1 MDLGKV
7 FRGRTRVQ
15 LISKPK
21 EISVAKSI
29 RSGSGPR
36 GHAASGI
43 PGAGDDSDA
52 GTIGEAGRTPPA
64 GLRPQERLLRVER
77 DLLRGMARRE
87 EPAVLLERAIGWIR
101 EAGGYRSVRY
111 HTGDGLRLDGTFG
124 SSTGLI
130 LPGEV
135 NGRRHGLLVIEID
148 PARPPDEAERR
159 LLEECAD
166 DLALAFH
173 LEYLEHARQ
182 ETVVRILESEER
194 FRQVF
199 HQTSDA
205 ILLYEVD
212 PAGGAHRCLE
222 ANEQA
227 CRWLGYSLDE
237 LRQFVPADLI
247 DPPCRT
253 GAPPWDRT
261 EPGPYRFDA
270 PVRRRDGV
278 TSAVI
283 SLHRFNLLGRPVMLI
298 VARDVAE
305 ERRREREQADSLRQI
320 QQNMEQFQILND
332 QIRNPVQVIIG
343 LADMEGGDVG
353 SLIIRQAYEIDEIVR
368 QLDVGWLESAK
379 VSAYLRRYGS

>member
-1 MDLGKV
+1 MAKCI
-7 FRGRTRVQ
+7 RT
-15 LISKPK
+15 
-21 EISVAKSI
+21 
-29 RSGSGPR
+29 GSGPQ
-36 GHAASGI
+36 GDAASET
-43 PGAGDDSDA
+43 PGTAEHFEDSGSPAIGTAGGDDVV
-52 GTIGEAGRTPPA
+52 TPPA
-64 GLRPQERLLRVER
+64 ELRPHERLLRVGR
-77 DLLRGMARRE
+77 DLLREIARRE
-87 EPAVLLERAIGWIR
+87 EPAVLVERAMEWIR

-111 HTGDGLRLDGTFG
+111 HIGDGLRLRGTYG
-124 SSTGLI
+124 GSTGLI
-130 LPGEV
+130 LPGGV
-135 NGRRHGLLVIEID
+135 NGRRHGLLLVEAD
-148 PARPPDEAERR
+148 PGRPPDENERR

-173 LEYLEHARQ
+173 LEHLEHVRQ

-199 HQTSDA
+199 HQTNDA

-212 PAGGAHRCLE
+212 PDRGEHRCLE

-237 LRQFVPADLI
+237 LRQLRPGDLI
-247 DPPCRT
+247 EPPCRT
-253 GAPPWDRT
+253 GPPPWDQVET
-261 EPGPYRFDA
+261 GPFRFDA
-270 PVRRRDGV
+270 PVHRRHGA

-305 ERRREREQADSLRQI
+305 ERRREQEQVDSLRQI
-320 QQNMEQFQILND
+320 QKNMEQFQILND

-353 SLIIRQAYEIDEIVR
+353 GRIIRQAYEIDEIVR

-379 VSAYLRRYGS
+379 VSAYLRRYET